1 MQLIRPH
8 LFALTLTTVLLAAC
22 ATQPPADSGS
32 APIDTRAEHLP
43 RRSFDWQPVIN
54 SVAADTQTGK
64 ARVQTTPD
72 NALQITLEDQAAFG
86 SDSATPTASFV
97 ELLGR
102 ISALLR
108 QHPSLIVRI
117 VGHTDSN
124 GREGYNMQ
132 LSRARAKAV
141 LAVLIDEG
149 KIDPVRLNAE
159 GRGEAEPIADN
170 GTPEGRARNRRVEL
184 FLTPFP

>member
-1 MQLIRPH
+1 MRLLRPDHLI
-8 LFALTLTTVLLAAC
+8 LILAASVLAGC
-22 ATQPPADSGS
+22 ATQPPA
-32 APIDTRAEHLP
+32 ANTKTIETAAEQP
-43 RRSFDWQPVIN
+43 QRRIFDWQAVIDA
-54 SVAADTQTGK
+54 VAADTQNGN

-86 SDSATPTASFV
+86 SDSATPTASFL

-102 ISALLR
+102 ISAILR